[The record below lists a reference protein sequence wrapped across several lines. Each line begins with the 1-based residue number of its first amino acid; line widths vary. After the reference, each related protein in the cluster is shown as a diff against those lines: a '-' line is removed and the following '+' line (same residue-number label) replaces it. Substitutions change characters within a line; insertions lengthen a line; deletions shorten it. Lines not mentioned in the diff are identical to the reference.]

1 MARRFVNKGMPHM
14 ADRVGQQLGNY
25 RLTRLLGQG
34 GFAEVYLGEHVYLKT
49 PGAIKLL
56 HTNGVHQKD
65 LEDFLKEAQAIAQ
78 LVHPHIVRVLEF
90 GVHQEETP
98 YLVMDYAANGT
109 LRQRYRGKTP
119 LPLII
124 PSVKQVAAALQHAHD
139 ARIIHRDIKPENMLL
154 GRDDQVLLSD
164 FGVALRAHSS
174 TSLSIQEVAGTAT
187 YMAPEQFQGK
197 PCLASDQYALGIVVY
212 EWLTGTCPFHGSF
225 FELAT
230 QHIFAPPPPLHEQ
243 VPSISPEVEHVVL
256 RALAK
261 APQDR
266 YASVEEFAREL
277 ERATT
282 SSRPASEAVE
292 LPLAP
297 TRPQTHQKASQ
308 SLPQRTVVEGTMIS
322 SHPPTMEE
330 AISQLPTQPQTHQ
343 EAPFLSL
350 SGRKHADPDWERML
364 RRLRRSYKE
373 LLDQSLHDIS
383 WVELGLSTKPE
394 EVSNVTN
401 LLFRL
406 PQGGERLLA
415 PGISILD
422 AYDEAEGELLIL
434 GAPGAGKSTLL
445 LDLAQQLV
453 SRAIADPTQPL
464 PVILRLS
471 SWALGRPALADW
483 MVDQLSHTYDVP
495 RQLSE
500 RWVKQGRLLPLL
512 DGLDEMEETARAA
525 CIEAINTYHRAHL
538 TPLVVCSRQTEY
550 EAAATQERLALQRAV
565 IVQPLNGA
573 QIEGYLR
580 AAGPS
585 FAGIQTILHQE
596 QALQELATTPL
607 MLSVLLLTY
616 RGASPRD
623 IAKPEAGLEQQ
634 VWTDYVARQVA
645 EKGNNTHYPLERTQ
659 AFLSRLAQ
667 QMRQH
672 QQTIFYAEYLHTDWL
687 AFDQQRTVMW
697 LTARLPAMVIGMCVS
712 LLVSLAVGGNAN
724 LMLLLQM
731 GLLGGFVGG
740 ALSQQ
745 TAHVTSRL
753 SNRMLAHLRNAIL
766 LGLLLAIS
774 CDLAPGSTHLLSNW
788 LRVGSILSLGSGL
801 SFWIFQELLRQRS
814 DTPVSNGSLRPSL
827 QGRLI
832 AWFTTIAAPH
842 LWLAAAVLGAGVG
855 LSYRLSLGL
864 NVRLIYGLSVSV
876 TVVLIRV
883 ILAGSIGP
891 LRFAERIHWT
901 WRGLLQPEHVR
912 TSLIVSG
919 ALFLSF
925 GLGFWLDNGLN
936 SGLIN
941 GLSFGLINGL
951 GTGLG
956 YWALLGLY
964 QGMKQE
970 HLEDQDRQQFN
981 QGIRRSLRNGLLISL
996 ISTIII
1002 SAIGILGGG
1011 LSNVLRDGL
1020 SNGLNVELKYVHGHM
1035 LRDTCISLL
1044 AGMVVM
1050 WALSGGLTVLR
1061 HYVIRWLLAR
1071 RHTFPWHAQAFLDD
1085 ATTRILLRR
1094 VGGGYSFI
1102 HRRLQD
1108 YFADSAPDASPAQLE
1123 PQEQANVFATV
1134 KETRD
1139 EP

>member
-1 MARRFVNKGMPHM
+1 MEFPPQATSFSVEDMMMNKGMPDM

-56 HTNGVHQKD
+56 HTQGVHQKE
-65 LEDFLKEAQAIAQ
+65 LEGFLREAQAIAQ

-109 LRQRYRGKTP
+109 LRQRYPGKTS
-119 LPLII
+119 LSLII
-124 PSVKQVAAALQHAHD
+124 PSVKQVAAALQHAHN

-164 FGVALRAHSS
+164 FGIALRAHSS
-174 TSLSIQEVAGTAT
+174 TSLSGVQEVAGTAT

-197 PCLASDQYALGIVVY
+197 PCLASDQYALSMVVY
-212 EWLTGTCPFHGSF
+212 EWLTGECPFHGSF

-230 QHIFAPPPPLHEQ
+230 QHIFTPPPPLHEQ
-243 VPSISPEVEHVVL
+243 VPSISPVVEQVVL

-277 ERATT
+277 ERATA
-282 SSRPASEAVE
+282 SSRPASVAVE
-292 LPLAP
+292 LPLA
-297 TRPQTHQKASQ
+297 
-308 SLPQRTVVEGTMIS
+308 L
-322 SHPPTMEE
+322 
-330 AISQLPTQPQTHQ
+330 TQPQTRQ
-343 EAPFLSL
+343 EAPFS
-350 SGRKHADPDWERML
+350 SPPGIKHTDPDWERML

-373 LLDQSLHDIS
+373 LLDQSLHGIA
-383 WVELGLSTKPE
+383 WVELGLSTQPE
-394 EVSNVTN
+394 AVSNATN

-415 PGISILD
+415 PGTRVLD
-422 AYDEAEGELLIL
+422 VYDEAEGELLVL

-471 SWALGRPALADW
+471 DWALGRPALSNW

-512 DGLDEMEETARAA
+512 DGLDEVEETARAA
-525 CIEAINTYHRAHL
+525 CVEAINTYHRAHL
-538 TPLVVCSRQTEY
+538 VPLVVCSRQTEY

-573 QIEGYLR
+573 RIEDYLR
-580 AAGPS
+580 AAGLS
-585 FAGIQTILHQE
+585 FAGVQMALQQE
-596 QALQELATTPL
+596 QALQELASSPL

-616 RGASPRD
+616 RGVSPRD
-623 IAKPEAGLEQQ
+623 IAKPGTGLERQ

-645 EKGNNTHYPLERTQ
+645 EKGNNTRYPLERTQ
-659 AFLSRLAQ
+659 AFLSHLAQ
-667 QMRQH
+667 KMRMH

-687 AFDQQRTVMW
+687 APDQQRTVMW
-697 LTARLPAMVIGMCVS
+697 LTTRLPAIVIGVCVS
-712 LLVSLAVGGNAN
+712 LLVSLAVGGIAN
-724 LMLLLQM
+724 LMIFLQM

-740 ALSQQ
+740 FLSQH
-745 TAHVTSRL
+745 TEYVTDRL
-753 SNRMLAHLRNAIL
+753 SNGKLAHLRNAIL
-766 LGLLLAIS
+766 SGVLLAIS
-774 CDLAPGSTHLLSNW
+774 CGLAPGSTHPLSNW
-788 LRVGSILSLGSGL
+788 LKMGSLLGIGSGL
-801 SFWIFQELLRQRS
+801 SFWIFQELLSHRS
-814 DTPVSNGSLRPSL
+814 NTPVSKGKARSAL
-827 QGRLI
+827 QSMI
-832 AWFTTIAAPH
+832 AWFTTIAPPH
-842 LWLAAAVLGAGVG
+842 LWLAAAVLGVGMG
-855 LSYRLSLGL
+855 LSYRLSPGLG
-864 NVRLIYGLSVSV
+864 VRLIYGLSVGV

-919 ALFLSF
+919 ALFLCF
-925 GLGFWLDNGLN
+925 GLGFGLDNRL
-936 SGLIN
+936 SY
-941 GLSFGLINGL
+941 GLSG
-951 GTGLG
+951 
-956 YWALLGLY
+956 
-964 QGMKQE
+964 
-970 HLEDQDRQQFN
+970 
-981 QGIRRSLRNGLLISL
+981 
-996 ISTIII
+996 
-1002 SAIGILGGG
+1002 
-1011 LSNVLRDGL
+1011 
-1020 SNGLNVELKYVHGHM
+1020 
-1035 LRDTCISLL
+1035 
-1044 AGMVVM
+1044 
-1050 WALSGGLTVLR
+1050 
-1061 HYVIRWLLAR
+1061 
-1071 RHTFPWHAQAFLDD
+1071 
-1085 ATTRILLRR
+1085 
-1094 VGGGYSFI
+1094 
-1102 HRRLQD
+1102 
-1108 YFADSAPDASPAQLE
+1108 
-1123 PQEQANVFATV
+1123 
-1134 KETRD
+1134 
-1139 EP
+1139 

>member
-1 MARRFVNKGMPHM
+1 M

-25 RLTRLLGQG
+25 RLIRLLGQG
-34 GFAEVYLGEHVYLKT
+34 GFAEVYQGEHVYLKT
-49 PGAIKLL
+49 LGAIKLL
-56 HTNGVHQKD
+56 HTKGAHQKE
-65 LEDFLKEAQAIAQ
+65 LEDFLREAQAIAQ

-98 YLVMDYAANGT
+98 YLIMDYATQGT
-109 LRQRYRGKTP
+109 LRQRYPGKTP
-119 LPLII
+119 LSLTTII
-124 PSVKQVAAALQHAHD
+124 PFVKQGAAALQYAHN

-164 FGVALRAHSS
+164 FGLALRAHSS

-187 YMAPEQFQGK
+187 YMAPEQFRGK
-197 PCLASDQYALGIVVY
+197 PCLASDQYALSVVVY
-212 EWLTGTCPFHGSF
+212 EWLTGDCPFHGSF

-230 QHIFAPPPPLHEQ
+230 QHIFTPPPPLREK
-243 VPSISPEVEHVVL
+243 VPIISPAVEHVVL

-261 APQDR
+261 NPQDR
-266 YASVEEFAREL
+266 YASVEEFAAEL
-277 ERATT
+277 EHATA
-282 SSRPASEAVE
+282 SSRPASVAIE

-297 TRPQTHQKASQ
+297 TQPQTYQQASQ
-308 SLPQRTVVEGTMIS
+308 LPPQQYAVERTTIASRPSVTAKE
-322 SHPPTMEE
+322 P
-330 AISQLPTQPQTHQ
+330 SQLPTQLLTHQ
-343 EAPFLSL
+343 RASFSSL
-350 SGRKHADPDWERML
+350 SGGKHTNPDWERML

-373 LLDQSLHDIS
+373 LLDQSLHGIA
-383 WVELGLSTKPE
+383 WVELGLSTQPE
-394 EVSNVTN
+394 AVSNATN

-415 PGISILD
+415 LGTSILD

-500 RWVKQGRLLPLL
+500 LWVKKGQLLLLL

-525 CIEAINTYHRAHL
+525 CIEALTTYHRAHL
-538 TPLVVCSRQTEY
+538 VPLVVCSRQAEY
-550 EAAATQERLALQRAV
+550 EAAATQERLALQGAV
-565 IVQPLNGA
+565 VVQPLNRA

-585 FAGIQTILHQE
+585 FAGVQTGLHQE

-616 RGASPRD
+616 RGVSSRN
-623 IAKPEAGLEQQ
+623 IAKPGTGLERQ
-634 VWTDYVARQVA
+634 VWMDYVARQVA
-645 EKGNNTHYPLERTQ
+645 EKGNDTHYPLERTQ
-659 AFLSRLAQ
+659 AFLSWLAQ
-667 QMRQH
+667 QMRLH
-672 QQTIFYAEYLHTDWL
+672 QQTIFYTEYLHTDWL
-687 AFDQQRTVMW
+687 VYDQQRAAMW
-697 LTARLPAMVIGMCVS
+697 LTRRLPAMAIGVSVS
-712 LLVSLAVGGNAN
+712 LLVLLAVGVVPN
-724 LMLLLQM
+724 LMLFLQIA
-731 GLLGGFVGG
+731 LLGGFVGDG
-740 ALSQQ
+740 LSQQ
-745 TAHVTSRL
+745 TAHVTSHL
-753 SNRMLAHLRNAIL
+753 SNGKQARLWNAIL
-766 LGLLLAIS
+766 LGVLLATS
-774 CDLAPGSTHLLSNW
+774 SSLAPGSTHPLSNW
-788 LRVGSILSLGSGL
+788 LRTGCILGLGSGL
-801 SFWIFQELLRQRS
+801 SFWIFQRLLRHRS
-814 DTPVSNGSLRPSL
+814 GMPVKIGRGHPSLPGSLTV
-827 QGRLI
+827 
-832 AWFTTIAAPH
+832 WFTTIAAPH
-842 LWLAAAVLGAGVG
+842 LWLAAAVLGTGMM
-855 LSYRLSLGL
+855 LSDRLSLGPS
-864 NVRLIYGLSVSV
+864 VRLIYGLSVSV
-876 TVVLIRV
+876 TVLLTRV
-883 ILAGSIGP
+883 ILAGSIGA

-901 WRGLLQPEHVR
+901 WRGLLQPQHVR
-912 TSLIVSG
+912 ISLIVSG
-919 ALFLSF
+919 ALFLFF
-925 GLGFWLDNGLN
+925 GLGFALENGPRFAL
-936 SGLIN
+936 STE
-941 GLSFGLINGL
+941 LSFALIDGL
-951 GTGLG
+951 GVGLG
-956 YWALLGLY
+956 YWVLLGLY

-1002 SAIGILGGG
+1002 SATGLLGGG
-1011 LSNVLRDGL
+1011 LANVLRDGL
-1020 SNGLNVELKYVHGHM
+1020 SNGLNVELKYVHSNM
-1035 LRDTCISLL
+1035 LSDACISLL
-1044 AGMVVM
+1044 AGMVLT

-1071 RHTFPWHAQAFLDD
+1071 HRTFPWRSQAFLDD

-1108 YFADSAPDASPAQLE
+1108 YFADAVLPSVEETAKAR
-1123 PQEQANVFATV
+1123 
-1134 KETRD
+1134 KEL
-1139 EP
+1139 

>member
-1 MARRFVNKGMPHM
+1 M

-25 RLTRLLGQG
+25 RLTRILGTG

-56 HTNGVHQKD
+56 HTKGTHQKE
-65 LEDFLKEAQAIAQ
+65 LEGFLREAQAIAQ

-90 GVHQEETP
+90 GVHQQETP

-109 LRQRYRGKTP
+109 LRQRYSSKTP

-139 ARIIHRDIKPENMLL
+139 ARIVHRDIKPENMLL

-164 FGVALRAHSS
+164 FGLALHAHSS
-174 TSLSIQEVAGTAT
+174 TSLSVQEVAGTAI

-197 PCLASDQYALGIVVY
+197 PCLASDQYALSVVVY
-212 EWLTGTCPFHGSF
+212 EWLAGECPFHGSF

-230 QHIFAPPPPLHEQ
+230 QHLFAPPPPLHEH
-243 VPSISPEVEHVVL
+243 VPSISPVVEQVVL

-277 ERATT
+277 EHATASSHPT
-282 SSRPASEAVE
+282 SVAGE
-292 LPLAP
+292 LPLTPA
-297 TRPQTHQKASQ
+297 RPPTHQKAWQ
-308 SLPQRTVVEGTMIS
+308 RLPGRTVVEPTTVS
-322 SHPPTMEE
+322 PRPPAVDEE
-330 AISQLPTQPQTHQ
+330 PSQILAQPQAHQ
-343 EAPFLSL
+343 TVPFLSL
-350 SGRKHADPDWERML
+350 SGIKHTDPDWERML

-373 LLDQSLHDIS
+373 LLDQSLHGIA
-383 WVELGLSTKPE
+383 WVELGLSTHPKA
-394 EVSNVTN
+394 VSNVTN

-415 PGISILD
+415 PGTSVLD

-453 SRAIADPTQPL
+453 SRALADPTQPL

-471 SWALGRPALADW
+471 SWALGRSALSDW
-483 MVDQLSHTYDVP
+483 MIDQLSHTYDVP

-512 DGLDEMEETARAA
+512 DGLDEVEEAACAA
-525 CIEAINTYHRAHL
+525 CIEAINTYHRMYL
-538 TPLVVCSRQTEY
+538 VPLVVCSRQSEY
-550 EAAATQERLALQRAV
+550 EAIATQERLALQRAV
-565 IVQPLNGA
+565 IVQPLNRT
-573 QIEGYLR
+573 QIEDYLR
-580 AAGPS
+580 TAGLS
-585 FAGIQTILHQE
+585 FVGVRTVLHEE

-616 RGASPRD
+616 RGVSPGD
-623 IAKPEAGLEQQ
+623 IAKPGTGLEQQ

-645 EKGNNTHYPLERTQ
+645 EKGNDTRYPLERTQ
-659 AFLSRLAQ
+659 AYLSRLAQ
-667 QMRQH
+667 QMHVH
-672 QQTIFYAEYLHTDWL
+672 QQTIFYAEYLHSDWL
-687 AFDQQRTVMW
+687 ACDQQRTMMW
-697 LTARLPAMVIGMCVS
+697 LTTRLPAMGIGGCVS
-712 LLVSLAVGGNAN
+712 LLVSLAVGGTFS

-731 GLLGGFVGG
+731 GLIGGFVGG
-740 ALSQQ
+740 SLSQQ
-745 TAHVTSRL
+745 TSHVTNRL
-753 SNRMLAHLRNAIL
+753 SNGKQAHLRNAIL
-766 LGLLLAIS
+766 LGVLLATS
-774 CDLAPGSTHLLSNW
+774 CGLAPGSTHSLGDW
-788 LRVGSILSLGSGL
+788 LRIGSILGLGSGL
-801 SFWIFQELLRQRS
+801 SFLIFQGLLRHRS
-814 DTPVSNGSLRPSL
+814 GTPGRNGRVRPSL
-827 QGRLI
+827 QSSLI
-832 AWFTTIAAPH
+832 AWFTTIASPH
-842 LWLAAAVLGAGVG
+842 LWLAAAVLGAGIG

-864 NVRLIYGLSVSV
+864 SVRLIYGLSVSV
-876 TVVLIRV
+876 TVVLIRA

-901 WRGLLQPEHVR
+901 WHGLLQLEHVR
-912 TSLIVSG
+912 ISLIVSG
-919 ALFLSF
+919 ALFLCF
-925 GLGFWLDNGLN
+925 GLGFWLDNALSFGLGN
-936 SGLIN
+936 A
-941 GLSFGLINGL
+941 LSFGLINGL
-951 GTGLG
+951 GGGLG
-956 YWALLGLY
+956 YWGLLGLY

-996 ISTIII
+996 IGTIII

-1011 LSNVLRDGL
+1011 LANVLRDGL
-1020 SNGLNVELKYVHGHM
+1020 SHGLNVELKYIHSTM
-1035 LRDTCISLL
+1035 LSDACVSLL

-1071 RHTFPWHAQAFLDD
+1071 RRTFPWHVQAFLDD
-1085 ATTRILLRR
+1085 ATMRILLRR

-1108 YFADSAPDASPAQLE
+1108 YFAQSTSDALLAQRE
-1123 PQEQANVFATV
+1123 TQEQDDGFVPV

-1139 EP
+1139 KH